1 MTDSVWVDLIVVGV
15 AILVG
20 ISGYRQGAIASALA
34 FIGVLTGA
42 VAGILLAPKLMEQV
56 DSRETRLFIGIT
68 LLVVLVVSGQVA
80 GLVLGRAARGGMR
93 SQAARAV
100 DSVVGTILQ
109 VVAVII
115 AAWLLAI
122 PVSNSGPPKVASAV
136 RDSSVLGVVDDVAP
150 QWLRDLPNDFSALL
164 DNSGLPEVIGPFGR
178 APVTSVAPPD
188 DTTARAQVVSRVRPG
203 VVKIVGV
210 APSCRQELE
219 GSGFVVS
226 PERVMTNAH
235 VVAGTRRL
243 TVEAESGEQLTARVV
258 LFDYNN
264 DIAVL
269 DVPGLTA
276 PALGFAGSQA
286 STGDDAISLGFPGGG
301 PFTATAVRVRNVI
314 RLSGPNIYSSQQVR
328 REVYTVRGQ
337 IRQGNSGGPLIN
349 LDGKVLGVVFGASQ
363 DPADETGFVLTADQ
377 VSENLTTSANRS
389 ARVSTR
395 TCTGS

>member
-1 MTDSVWVDLIVVGV
+1 MTGSIWVDLLVVGV

-20 ISGYRQGAIASALA
+20 ISGYRQGAVASALA
-34 FIGVLTGA
+34 FIGVLAGA

-56 DSRETRLFIGIT
+56 DSREARLLIGIA
-68 LLVVLVVSGQVA
+68 LLVIFVIAGQVA

-93 SQAARAV
+93 SPAARTV
-100 DSVVGTILQ
+100 DSIVGTVLQ
-109 VVAVII
+109 VIAVVI

-122 PVSNSGPPKVASAV
+122 PISNSGPTKVASAV
-136 RDSSVLGVVDDVAP
+136 RDSAVLGAVDDLAP

-164 DNSGLPEVIGPFGR
+164 NNSGLPEVIGPFGR
-178 APVTSVAPPD
+178 APVTNVGPPD
-188 DTTARAQVVSRVRPG
+188 EAIAQQQVVSRVRPS
-203 VVKIVGV
+203 VVKIIGV

-219 GSGFVVS
+219 GSGFVVG

-235 VVAGTRRL
+235 VVAGTRSL
-243 TVEAESGEQLTARVV
+243 SVEVESWQQLSARVV

-276 PALGFAGSQA
+276 PALTFADGQA
-286 STGDDAISLGFPGGG
+286 GTGDDAVSLGFPGGG
-301 PFTATAVRVRNVI
+301 PFTATAVRIRNVI

-337 IRQGNSGGPLIN
+337 IRQGNSGGPLID
-349 LDGKVLGVVFGASQ
+349 LDGRVLGVVFGASQ
-363 DPADETGFVLTADQ
+363 DPADETGFVLTAEQ
-377 VSENLTTSANRS
+377 VSDNLATSANRS
-389 ARVSTR
+389 SRVSTHS
-395 TCTGS
+395 CIGG